1 MSDDLIEVS
10 IANDANPTTFNYN
23 SAGNLIDHES
33 VYNICN
39 HLAEND
45 FYIYSYYERGKLRVK
60 VIKADKKTTLY
71 TFNLFDQLTEVKV
84 YKSTAQQNLLEQ
96 YDYSYD
102 ALNRRVS
109 KSYLN
114 TQEPQKSFSHTYL
127 YDDENIIAILDKE
140 ENILATLVHSSQ
152 IDTPLS
158 ICNEMEGETYY
169 YHANHQGSITHLTN
183 DVGDVVESFIYD
195 TMLMVQY

>member
-84 YKSTAQQNLLEQ
+84 YKSTAQQNL
-96 YDYSYD
+96 
-102 ALNRRVS
+102 
-109 KSYLN
+109 
-114 TQEPQKSFSHTYL
+114 
-127 YDDENIIAILDKE
+127 E
-140 ENILATLVHSSQ
+140 E
-152 IDTPLS
+152 
-158 ICNEMEGETYY
+158 
-169 YHANHQGSITHLTN
+169 
-183 DVGDVVESFIYD
+183 
-195 TMLMVQY
+195 